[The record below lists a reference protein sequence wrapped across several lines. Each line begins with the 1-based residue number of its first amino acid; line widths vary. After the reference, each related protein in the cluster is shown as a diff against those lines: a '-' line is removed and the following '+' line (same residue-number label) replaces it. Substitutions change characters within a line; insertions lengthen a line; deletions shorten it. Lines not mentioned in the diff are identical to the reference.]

1 MRNDEKNVN
10 RQNLISHFIAPEIPL
25 CMQRGPTTT
34 NDSIQKYASKLGFLI
49 NLSIRVQ
56 NTGAKEKCKEKKAV
70 VRIDPKMEPRKKSP
84 IVVIKHNDGTH
95 RYRIPREIARQQAK
109 DFRVFLNQE
118 LSCQ

>member
-49 NLSIRVQ
+49 NLSIRV
-56 NTGAKEKCKEKKAV
+56 
-70 VRIDPKMEPRKKSP
+70 
-84 IVVIKHNDGTH
+84 
-95 RYRIPREIARQQAK
+95 
-109 DFRVFLNQE
+109 
-118 LSCQ
+118 